1 MVGSFKISIPE
12 LINEAYLNRVSLGE
26 YAYHRTENL
35 GFDKLKGQGQAFHYF
50 TQGTA
55 ASEVEIN
62 RLTGEIKV
70 RRVDILMDLGR
81 PIHEEL
87 DLGQVTGAFIQGM
100 GWLTT
105 ENLVYDKEGLLISH
119 SPSTYKIPSIQDTPR
134 IFNVTLA
141 HNLENHVNIRGTKA
155 AGEPPLLLALSVW
168 TAVKDAIRYESSIA
182 SSIDRSIE
190 NATKQFNQS
199 NQLPIP
205 ATAEC
210 TLRHLKPLV
219 FASFEESPAP
229 QGPRS

>member
-1 MVGSFKISIPE
+1 
-12 LINEAYLNRVSLGE
+12 
-26 YAYHRTENL
+26 
-35 GFDKLKGQGQAFHYF
+35 
-50 TQGTA
+50 
-55 ASEVEIN
+55 
-62 RLTGEIKV
+62 
-70 RRVDILMDLGR
+70 
-81 PIHEEL
+81 
-87 DLGQVTGAFIQGM
+87 M